1 MTKKLEN
8 MNWKPGF
15 TLLAIL
21 LVIASLISCRQ
32 QPSEIIGKSR
42 LPDTEV
48 IHPEWSRNA
57 NIYEVNIRQYTPE
70 GTILAFVKHLP
81 RLRDMGVDILWLMPV
96 NPIGELNRKGTLGS
110 YYSIKD
116 YMAVNP
122 EYGTL
127 EDLKLLVAR
136 AHEMN
141 MKVILDWV
149 ANHTS
154 WDNPLTVEHPEWYKK
169 DTAGKFVSPYDWSDV
184 LQLDYDQTGLTDYMI
199 GAMKYWITEADVDG
213 FRCDVAGMVPTEFW
227 NRARRELDQ
236 VKPVF
241 MLAEADKPELL
252 VSAFDMDYGW
262 ELHHIMNKV
271 AQGSRN
277 VNDMKRYFRKNDSI
291 CPGNAYRMHFT
302 SNHDENSW
310 KGTEFERMGDAAPIM
325 AVLSA
330 TIPGMPLIYS
340 GQEAGLDKRLRFFEK
355 DTIEWDRNTEYTEF
369 YRVLL
374 ELKKRN
380 RSLWNGNEGG
390 LMEILPMA
398 NDSVVLAFTRQKDTD
413 RIVALFNFSKEKQEV
428 KLRNFAWPG
437 NYTDVFTGDELTI
450 RKRAL
455 FKLEPWDYRIFE
467 LSNQE

>member
-1 MTKKLEN
+1 MKHYRN
-8 MNWKPGF
+8 
-15 TLLAIL
+15 
-21 LVIASLISCRQ
+21 SLSIVMSFIIVAFLWSACKQ
-32 QPSEIIGKSR
+32 QPTEIIGQSK
-42 LPDTEV
+42 LPDSEV
-48 IHPEWSRNA
+48 SHPDWSSNA
-57 NIYEVNIRQYTPE
+57 SIYEVNIRQYTPE

-81 RLRDMGVDILWLMPV
+81 RLKDLGVDILWLMPV

-116 YMAVNP
+116 YEAVNP

-127 EDLKLLVAR
+127 EDLKLLVDR
-136 AHEMN
+136 AHEMD

-154 WDNPLTVEHPEWYKK
+154 WDNILTVEHPEWYEK
-169 DTAGKFVSPYDWSDV
+169 DTAGNLVSPYDWTDV
-184 LQLDYDQTGLTDYMI
+184 LQLDYDQQELWDYMI

-241 MLAEADKPELL
+241 MLAEAEKPELL

-262 ELHHIMNKV
+262 EFHHIMNKV
-271 AQGSRN
+271 AQGTMN
-277 VNDMKRYFRKNDSI
+277 VVDMKNYFRKNDSI
-291 CPGNAYRMHFT
+291 CPGNAYRMYFT

-310 KGTEFERMGDAAPIM
+310 QGTEFERMGDAAPIM
-325 AVLSA
+325 AVLSVTA
-330 TIPGMPLIYS
+330 PGMPLIYS

-355 DTIEWDRNTEYTEF
+355 DTIKWDGGQEYSEF
-369 YRVLL
+369 YRILFS
-374 ELKKRN
+374 LKERN
-380 RSLWNGNEGG
+380 RAVWNGNEGG
-390 LMEILPMA
+390 LMEILPLE
-398 NDSVVLAFTRQKDTD
+398 NDSVVLAFYRQKDTD
-413 RIVALFNFSKEKQEV
+413 RILALFNFSKEKQEI
-428 KLRNFAWPG
+428 KLRKFAWPG

-467 LSNQE
+467 LKK